1 MDLLND
7 LNHFRIKL
15 TMFDM
20 MTASRK
26 TIVELAM
33 KTIITE
39 MMFSSHDQSLQAMV
53 QEQVVE

>member
-1 MDLLND
+1 MS
-7 LNHFRIKL
+7 
-15 TMFDM
+15 DM

-39 MMFSSHDQSLQAMV
+39 MMFSSHDQSLGAMD

>member
-1 MDLLND
+1 MS
-7 LNHFRIKL
+7 
-15 TMFDM
+15 DM

-39 MMFSSHDQSLQAMV
+39 IMFSSHDQSLQAMV

>member
-15 TMFDM
+15 TMSDM